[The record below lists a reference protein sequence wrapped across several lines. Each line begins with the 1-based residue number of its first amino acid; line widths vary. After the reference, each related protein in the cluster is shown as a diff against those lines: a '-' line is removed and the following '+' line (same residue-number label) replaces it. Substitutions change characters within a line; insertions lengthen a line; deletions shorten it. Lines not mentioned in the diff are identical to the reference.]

1 MTTSKPAKAN
11 YDVVIFDLDGT
22 LIDSRIGIHSSIV
35 HTLKEMGVPA
45 VDQEL
50 LTQFIGPP
58 LIDSF
63 QSVCGMSETDAE
75 RAVAVYK
82 DYFAVEGIKGFEV
95 YEGVPEMLWLLR
107 ASGVRMAIATTKDEV
122 FGREI
127 ALNADF
133 MPFLEVV
140 IGSDREGKMIRK
152 PDLIAAALAALQIP
166 RDATSSVRPEPVE
179 GRTLQIPNEGDNTSP
194 RIVMVGDHA
203 LDMLGAKA
211 NNIASIAVTYGFGRQ
226 CEELQTIT
234 PGPHSQLSNGVAQ
247 SLAGMCSSSYLTVS
261 KDRSPSR
268 CDPSCRTPRTPRL
281 NTPTPTYRRT
291 RCPRPAVANDDA
303 APPRG
308 CSST

>member
-1 MTTSKPAKAN
+1 MTTSNHANAN
-11 YDVVIFDLDGT
+11 YDIVIFDLDGT

-50 LTQFIGPP
+50 LSQFIGPP

-63 QSVCGMSETDAE
+63 QSVCGMSEPEAE

-122 FGREI
+122 FAQEI

-133 MPFLEVV
+133 MPFLEAV
-140 IGSDREGKMIRK
+140 IGSDREGTMLRK
-152 PDLIAAALAALQIP
+152 PELIAAALNAL
-166 RDATSSVRPEPVE
+166 TVSLPVSAYLD
-179 GRTLQIPNEGDNTSP
+179 GAP

-203 LDMLGAKA
+203 LDIRGAKA
-211 NNIASIAVTYGFGRQ
+211 NGIASIAVTYGFGND
-226 CEELQTIT
+226 EELQD
-234 PGPHSQLSNGVAQ
+234 AQ
-247 SLAGMCSSSYLTVS
+247 P
-261 KDRSPSR
+261 DH
-268 CDPSCRTPRTPRL
+268 
-281 NTPTPTYRRT
+281 
-291 RCPRPAVANDDA
+291 VANSVTEL
-303 APPRG
+303 RNLLLG
-308 CSST
+308 V

>member
-1 MTTSKPAKAN
+1 MTTSQPAKAN

-63 QSVCGMSETDAE
+63 QSVCGMTETDAE

-152 PDLIAAALAALQIP
+152 PELIATALSALNIP
-166 RDATSSVRPEPVE
+166 RALRILREGGGPTSPHSSESMSRTPVRGRNPSGSTAT
-179 GRTLQIPNEGDNTSP
+179 P

-203 LDMLGAKA
+203 LDIHGAKA
-211 NNIASIAVTYGFGRQ
+211 NNIASIAVTYGFGNN
-226 CEELQTIT
+226 EELKQSHPDHTAN
-234 PGPHSQLSNGVAQ
+234 SVMELRNLLLGV
-247 SLAGMCSSSYLTVS
+247 
-261 KDRSPSR
+261 
-268 CDPSCRTPRTPRL
+268 
-281 NTPTPTYRRT
+281 
-291 RCPRPAVANDDA
+291 
-303 APPRG
+303 
-308 CSST
+308 

>member
-1 MTTSKPAKAN
+1 MTTPKPANAN

-63 QSVCGMSETDAE
+63 QSVSGMNETDAE

-152 PDLIAAALAALQIP
+152 PELIAAALSALQIP
-166 RDATSSVRPEPVE
+166 PSFPRKRESSTAHSAVPSPAT
-179 GRTLQIPNEGDNTSP
+179 P

-203 LDMLGAKA
+203 LDITGAKA
-211 NNIASIAVTYGFGRQ
+211 NNIASIAVTYGFGNN
-226 CEELQTIT
+226 EELREAKPDHTAN
-234 PGPHSQLSNGVAQ
+234 SVMELRNLLLGV
-247 SLAGMCSSSYLTVS
+247 
-261 KDRSPSR
+261 
-268 CDPSCRTPRTPRL
+268 
-281 NTPTPTYRRT
+281 
-291 RCPRPAVANDDA
+291 
-303 APPRG
+303 
-308 CSST
+308 

>member
-1 MTTSKPAKAN
+1 MTTPKPANAN
-11 YDVVIFDLDGT
+11 YDIVIFDLDGT
-22 LIDSRIGIHSSIV
+22 LIDSRIGIHASIV
-35 HTLKEMGVPA
+35 HTLKEMGAPA

-63 QSVCGMSETDAE
+63 QSVCGMTETDAE

-107 ASGVRMAIATTKDEV
+107 ASGVRMAIATTKDEI

-140 IGSDREGKMIRK
+140 IGSDREGTMIRK
-152 PDLIAAALAALQIP
+152 PELIAAALSALNLPAAPSESLAQAGVSP
-166 RDATSSVRPEPVE
+166 SPHSGESRNPSGSPAT
-179 GRTLQIPNEGDNTSP
+179 P

-203 LDMLGAKA
+203 LDILGAKA
-211 NNIASIAVTYGFGRQ
+211 NNIASIAVTYGFGNN
-226 CEELQTIT
+226 EELRGAKPDHTANSVT
-234 PGPHSQLSNGVAQ
+234 ELRNLLLGV
-247 SLAGMCSSSYLTVS
+247 
-261 KDRSPSR
+261 
-268 CDPSCRTPRTPRL
+268 
-281 NTPTPTYRRT
+281 
-291 RCPRPAVANDDA
+291 
-303 APPRG
+303 
-308 CSST
+308 

>member
-1 MTTSKPAKAN
+1 MTRSTSTANAN

-50 LTQFIGPP
+50 LSQFIGPP

-63 QSVCGMSETDAE
+63 QSVCGMSEPEAE

-122 FGREI
+122 FAREI

-133 MPFLEVV
+133 MPFLEAV
-140 IGSDREGKMIRK
+140 IGSDREGKMLRK
-152 PDLIAAALAALQIP
+152 PELIAAALAAFGIEP
-166 RDATSSVRPEPVE
+166 AATHEAE
-179 GRTLQIPNEGDNTSP
+179 SP

-203 LDMLGAKA
+203 LDILGAKA
-211 NNIASIAVTYGFGRQ
+211 NRIASIAVSYGFGDN
-226 CEELQTIT
+226 EELQRAQPDHVVDSTME
-234 PGPHSQLSNGVAQ
+234 LRNLLLGV
-247 SLAGMCSSSYLTVS
+247 
-261 KDRSPSR
+261 
-268 CDPSCRTPRTPRL
+268 
-281 NTPTPTYRRT
+281 
-291 RCPRPAVANDDA
+291 
-303 APPRG
+303 
-308 CSST
+308 

>member
-1 MTTSKPAKAN
+1 MTTSKPANAN

-45 VDQEL
+45 VNQEL

-75 RAVAVYK
+75 RAVTVYK

-107 ASGVRMAIATTKDEV
+107 ASGVHMAIATTKDEV

-140 IGSDREGKMIRK
+140 IGSDREGTMIRK
-152 PDLIAAALAALQIP
+152 PELIAAALSALRTPREGGGATPDSTNAA
-166 RDATSSVRPEPVE
+166 T
-179 GRTLQIPNEGDNTSP
+179 P

-203 LDMLGAKA
+203 LDIHGAKA
-211 NNIASIAVTYGFGRQ
+211 NSIASIAVTYGFGDD
-226 CEELQTIT
+226 EELKQTNPDHT
-234 PGPHSQLSNGVAQ
+234 ANSVTELRNLLLGV
-247 SLAGMCSSSYLTVS
+247 
-261 KDRSPSR
+261 
-268 CDPSCRTPRTPRL
+268 
-281 NTPTPTYRRT
+281 
-291 RCPRPAVANDDA
+291 
-303 APPRG
+303 
-308 CSST
+308 

>member
-1 MTTSKPAKAN
+1 MTTPKPANAN

-35 HTLKEMGVPA
+35 HTLKEMEVPA

-63 QSVCGMSETDAE
+63 QYVCGMSEPDAE

-140 IGSDREGKMIRK
+140 IGSDREGTMIRK
-152 PDLIAAALAALQIP
+152 PELIAAALSALRIPSEGGGATLDSTDAA
-166 RDATSSVRPEPVE
+166 T
-179 GRTLQIPNEGDNTSP
+179 P

-203 LDMLGAKA
+203 LDIMGAKA
-211 NNIASIAVTYGFGRQ
+211 NNIASIAVTYGFGDD
-226 CEELQTIT
+226 EELKQ
-234 PGPHSQLSNGVAQ
+234 SQPDHTANSIIELRNLLLGV
-247 SLAGMCSSSYLTVS
+247 
-261 KDRSPSR
+261 
-268 CDPSCRTPRTPRL
+268 
-281 NTPTPTYRRT
+281 
-291 RCPRPAVANDDA
+291 
-303 APPRG
+303 
-308 CSST
+308 